1 MMTSTLLPVQ
11 HDRFAQGAY
20 RRASVD
26 RVVPMIEIE
35 APRGRTHQR
44 HDATRLAPVIEP
56 AVGFTAQ
63 SIAQE
68 LFTDGAHIEDHR
80 PAVAAYAAGQA
91 GTRQVDLFA

>member
-20 RRASVD
+20 RRASID

-35 APRGRTHQR
+35 APRGRTQQR
-44 HDATRLAPVIEP
+44 HEAARLAPVIEP

-68 LFTDGAHIEDHR
+68 LFTDGAHIEDYR
-80 PAVAAYAAGQA
+80 PAIAAYAANQTNA
-91 GTRQVDLFA
+91 HRVDLFA